1 LFYFLFREDEI
12 MAQLINNPAVKVNV
26 DDYRDMM
33 FVMVAIPVVEED
45 VEHCCSASAS
55 WASASASPASRRS

>member
-1 LFYFLFREDEI
+1 